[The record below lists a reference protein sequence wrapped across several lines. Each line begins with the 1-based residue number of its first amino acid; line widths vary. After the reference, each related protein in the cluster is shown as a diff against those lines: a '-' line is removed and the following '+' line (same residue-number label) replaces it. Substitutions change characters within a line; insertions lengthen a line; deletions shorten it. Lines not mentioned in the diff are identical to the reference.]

1 MVYSIGGIL
10 KSPPETKYRPAF
22 ASIPIDADMTNIVVL
37 MFIVFNLSKL
47 NHFMLLKKFV
57 NADFTSAKLVEFD
70 IALNAI
76 LA

>member
-37 MFIVFNLSKL
+37 MFIVLPLSL
-47 NHFMLLKKFV
+47 NHFMLLKKFA